1 MNSLPQPAITV
12 RKEGPMKHKRMVFIS
27 LAIVILLAAAA
38 LSRPGKSAIS
48 RVLPAAGPPKPLSP
62 KPLSAAGTSVP
73 LPAAGPDIEQ
83 RARAAHGWTPTIQD
97 SLVAGSINF
106 FNRNGDTTRQ
116 GSIKILRRY
125 PDMVRVEITS
135 GGSTEVFGFDHV
147 APWDSLA
154 SSLTSAQQRD
164 IRAWTR
170 FTPERLFVTR
180 AAGQQYGETRPTQED
195 HQPASPGRP
204 ALDLAEPIVFN
215 RPLIADQTGNPLAA
229 VNPGDQRNVM
239 YLVNAADNIVN
250 AGQWLEQSDPAGSL
264 IGSNADFQQVRVDF
278 SAWQRINGVL
288 WPFEITHSLGGKVDF
303 RVEVTNVLMNQNPA
317 SSLFQGP

>member
-1 MNSLPQPAITV
+1 
-12 RKEGPMKHKRMVFIS
+12 MKHQRTIIIS
-27 LAIVILLAAAA
+27 LAAIGALGAVS

-48 RVLPAAGPPKPLSP
+48 KVLPTAGPAKAR
-62 KPLSAAGTSVP
+62 SAAATPTPTLTPS
-73 LPAAGPDIEQ
+73 PDIEQ
-83 RARAAHGWTPTIQD
+83 RARAAHGWTASIHD
-97 SLVAGSINF
+97 SLLTGSINF
-106 FNRNGDTTRQ
+106 YDRAGNVTRQ
-116 GSIKILRRY
+116 GPIKILRSY
-125 PDMVRVEITS
+125 PDKVRVEITS
-135 GGSTEVFGFDHV
+135 GGATEILGFDHV
-147 APWDSLA
+147 APWDSLT
-154 SSLTSAQQRD
+154 SSLTSPQQRD

-180 AAGQQYGETRPTQED
+180 SAGQQYAETRPIQED
-195 HQPASPGRP
+195 HVPASPGRP

-264 IGSNADFQQVRVDF
+264 IGPNADLQQVRVDF

-288 WPFEITHSLGGKVDF
+288 WPFEITHWLGGKVDF